1 MKIKTDFVTNS
12 SSTCFVIIAENEF
25 LLPNFI
31 AAVGVNDNSVFLDIY
46 QRLFELFKHNLIPAR
61 EFVSLDKWHQ
71 DGEAFEHYI
80 TEVFSEDTLNRI
92 LTAEREGYEVYMGRL
107 ASDNDEIEGFF
118 CTDSFIIESEGLY
131 IDATNDGW

>member
-12 SSTCFVIIAENEF
+12 SSTCFVIIAKNEF
-25 LLPNFI
+25 SLPNFI
-31 AAVGVNDNSVFLDIY
+31 AAIGVKDNSIFSDIY
-46 QRLFELFKHNLIPAR
+46 QRLFELFKHNLVPAR
-61 EFVSLDKWHQ
+61 EFVSSDKWHQ

-80 TEVFSEDTLNRI
+80 IGVFSEDTLNRI
-92 LTAEREGYEVYMGRL
+92 LAAEQEGYEVYMGRL

-118 CTDSFIIESEGLY
+118 CTDSFIIESESLY